1 VRSCVRVLLTGM
13 TGSGATIVTTLGHR
27 RQKSFLDMTDH
38 VELSILDTCEILL
51 VVPNK
56 ALSLALSL
64 SLHRLSITCT
74 AKRFNISYILQVH
87 GHEIGLSS
95 SLLLLLLAASA
106 HAMPA
111 SATYV
116 ASPPSRL
123 KTKKKHRFQLEL
135 HPNPAGVPKF
145 ISECLKKTKE
155 TTGNSL

>member
-106 HAMPA
+106 HAMPLRRVVLKQKKNTA
-111 SATYV
+111 FNLNFTRIRPGFRS
-116 ASPPSRL
+116 SFPS
-123 KTKKKHRFQLEL
+123 
-135 HPNPAGVPKF
+135 V
-145 ISECLKKTKE
+145 
-155 TTGNSL
+155 